1 VVPPVP
7 WRRIAV
13 AGVLA
18 AAALALIGAWA
29 IPRIESS
36 KENAREREQRELA
49 ERRAARRRRLT
60 AEQRPVRGRA
70 PRRGPLLGPLEAAI
84 TEEARRRVAAGRLTG
99 RILRTECVPAPA
111 RRNVYDCVAVTRDIP
126 GRGGGPGGILG
137 HPFRAVVDL
146 ERFTF
151 VFCKTN
157 PAAGEAGTP
166 DPRDVV
172 ALPRACRGP

>member
-1 VVPPVP
+1 
-7 WRRIAV
+7 
-13 AGVLA
+13 VLA
-18 AAALALIGAWA
+18 AAALALIGAYA
-29 IPRIESS
+29 IPRIGSS
-36 KENAREREQRELA
+36 KEEAAERERRELA
-49 ERRAARRRRLT
+49 ERRAARRRRLV

-70 PRRGPLLGPLEAAI
+70 PELRSRGALLRAVEGAI
-84 TEEARRRVAAGRLTG
+84 TAEARRRVAAGRLTG
-99 RILRTECVPAPA
+99 TVLRTECVPAPA

-126 GRGGGPGGILG
+126 GRGGGPGGTLG

-157 PAAGEAGTP
+157 PSAGEAGTP